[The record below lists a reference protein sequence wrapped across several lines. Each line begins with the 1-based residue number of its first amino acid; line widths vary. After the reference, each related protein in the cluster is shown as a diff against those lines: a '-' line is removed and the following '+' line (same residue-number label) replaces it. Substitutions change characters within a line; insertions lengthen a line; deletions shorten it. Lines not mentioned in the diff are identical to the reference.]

1 MLSGDEGRCRGDLS
15 IPVFAAL
22 STHIQDDELRFPIL
36 FGLMRLET
44 APRIESLLAQFSE
57 SGDDAERVL
66 AKRALD
72 GEVVIHIDNFAHYPE
87 RQRRLMAGR
96 EIAYGRMYYWIP
108 RESSV
113 AGQPA

>member
-1 MLSGDEGRCRGDLS
+1 MRQLASIATDPGRKRKLRRRALNMWSGDKGRWRGDLS

-22 STHIQDDELRFPIL
+22 LTHIQIDELGFPVL

-72 GEVVIHIDNFAHYPE
+72 GEVVIHIDNF
-87 RQRRLMAGR
+87 
-96 EIAYGRMYYWIP
+96 
-108 RESSV
+108 
-113 AGQPA
+113 